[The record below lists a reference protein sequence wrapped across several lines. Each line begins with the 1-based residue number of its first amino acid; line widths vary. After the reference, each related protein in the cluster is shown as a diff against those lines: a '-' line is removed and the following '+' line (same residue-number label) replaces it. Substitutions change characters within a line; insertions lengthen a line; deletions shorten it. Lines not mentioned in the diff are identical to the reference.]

1 MCRHKTVAIGNQ
13 LSTFTLSGFNLSERR
28 RGVFEVVEG
37 KRERGGGGEGRERER
52 EGKGERER
60 EREGGG
66 GEGRERG
73 HLHCCI
79 MTVSTYY

>member
-37 KRERGGGGEGRERER
+37 K
-52 EGKGERER
+52 GERER
-60 EREGGG
+60 ERER
-66 GEGRERG
+66 GREREREREG
-73 HLHCCI
+73 ERGREREGKEREREGIYTAVL
-79 MTVSTYY
+79 